1 MTTKK
6 TLQDK
11 KNDELLGLNS
21 EITRRDF
28 VGGTLLGSGAALLA
42 MKSPSLLREAN
53 AQTMKVPLTG
63 LGPDWT
69 GPGGLGDYSKAN
81 GNTHEVM
88 NDAHAAIR
96 NREYD
101 QHIDDALDSDD
112 TYDLVVVGAGFAGVS
127 AALSYTM
134 GKKDARCLILD
145 NHAMFGGEAK
155 QNEFEV
161 DGTHLWAPQGSHGTM
176 YPISLA
182 KEWDESHDFWQHCGL
197 PEEFTW
203 QELSGTEKD
212 IKVPWDVYSPMGFAW
227 EQADTGFF
235 YDNHG
240 FVKNPMQNGFR
251 DAPIPEDMKREL
263 TAMELNREAVRRPDW
278 DTWMDSMSYADFLKA
293 RGVDSRVT
301 EYLDPYVGAVGLG
314 LGCDAVS
321 AYSAYNFLLPHTLG
335 QFLELGMGD
344 ISDRSHLMSL
354 PGGNGGVLR
363 HFVKK
368 LIPDA
373 IPGDQTS
380 LQDVQF
386 NRVNFSALDKPGEP
400 VRMRLSA
407 TVMDVKQEGA
417 SDKTETVRVTYLKDG
432 KLHRVRAKGV
442 VMACGQWVNKRIVRD
457 LSPEY
462 TSAMNFFQHA
472 PMLTLNVAV
481 RNWKYMD
488 KLGIAA
494 ARWFEGFGWWLSLKR
509 QVLIDGKEPMP
520 LDPNKPTV
528 FTLYIP
534 FPIPGMPVEQQTV
547 AARMKL
553 FNMSYREIERE
564 IKEQFAKMFSPY
576 GFDPKRDIAGI
587 IANRWGHAYVVPQP
601 GFFFGKNGKKA
612 PKDVIRENY
621 GRVAFAHSELSGMQV
636 WPSGAREGE
645 RAGKQLL

>member
-6 TLQDK
+6 TLREK
-11 KNDELLGLNS
+11 KNDEPLGLNS

-42 MKSPSLLREAN
+42 MKSPSLLREAS
-53 AQTMKVPLTG
+53 AQTMNVSLTG
-63 LGPDWT
+63 LGRDWT

-88 NDAHAAIR
+88 NAAHAAIR

-127 AALSYTM
+127 ATLSYTI

-145 NHAMFGGEAK
+145 DHAMFGGEAK

-161 DGTHLWAPQGSHGTM
+161 DGTYLWAPQGSHGTM

-182 KEWDESHDFWQHCGL
+182 KEWGESHDFWQYCGL
-197 PEEFTW
+197 PDEFTW

-263 TAMELNREAVRRPDW
+263 TAVELNREAVRRPDW
-278 DTWMDSMSYADFLKA
+278 ETWLDSMSYADFLKA
-293 RGVDSRVT
+293 RGVDPRVT
-301 EYLDPYVGAVGLG
+301 EFLDPYVAAVGLG

-321 AYSAYNFLLPHTLG
+321 AYSAYNFLLPHTTG
-335 QFLELGMGD
+335 QFLELGLGD
-344 ISDRSHLMSL
+344 PSDRSHLMSL

-373 IPGDQTS
+373 IPGNQSS

-386 NRVNFSALDKPGEP
+386 NRVNFSALDKPGQA

-407 TVMDVKQEGA
+407 TVMDVRQEGA
-417 SDKTETVRVTYLKDG
+417 SEKTETVRVTYLKDG

-457 LSPEY
+457 LSSEY
-462 TSAMNFFQHA
+462 ISAMDFFQHA

-564 IKEQFAKMFSPY
+564 IREQFTKMFSPY

>member
-6 TLQDK
+6 TLREK
-11 KNDELLGLNS
+11 KNDESLGLNS

-28 VGGTLLGSGAALLA
+28 IGGTLLGSGAALLA
-42 MKSPSLLREAN
+42 MKSPSVLRKAS
-53 AQTMKVPLTG
+53 AQTMNTPLSG
-63 LGPDWT
+63 LGPGWT
-69 GPGGLGDYSKAN
+69 GPGGLGDYSEAN
-81 GNTHEVM
+81 GNTHKVI
-88 NDAHAAIR
+88 NAAHAAIR

-127 AALSYTM
+127 ATLSYTM

-145 NHAMFGGEAK
+145 DHAMFGGEAK

-182 KEWDESHDFWQHCGL
+182 KEWGESHDFWQYCGL
-197 PEEFTW
+197 PDEFTW

-278 DTWMDSMSYADFLKA
+278 ETWLDSISYADFLKA
-293 RGVDSRVT
+293 RGVDPRVT
-301 EYLDPYVGAVGLG
+301 EFLDPYVGAVGLG

-321 AYSAYNFLLPHTLG
+321 AYSAYNFLLPHTTG
-335 QFLELGMGD
+335 QFLELGLGD

-373 IPGDQTS
+373 IPGNQSS

-386 NRVNFSALDKPGEP
+386 NRVNFSALDKPGQA

-407 TVMDVKQEGA
+407 TVMDVRQEGA
-417 SDKTETVRVTYLKDG
+417 SEKTETVRVTYLKDG

-457 LSPEY
+457 LSSEY
-462 TSAMNFFQHA
+462 VSAMDFFQHA

-564 IKEQFAKMFSPY
+564 IREQFTKMFSPY